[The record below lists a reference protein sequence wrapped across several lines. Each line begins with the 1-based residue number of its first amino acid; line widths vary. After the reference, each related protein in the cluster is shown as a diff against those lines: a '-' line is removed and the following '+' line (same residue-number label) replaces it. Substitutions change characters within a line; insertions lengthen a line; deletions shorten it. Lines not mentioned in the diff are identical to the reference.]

1 MSTPKVAGAHKRRKA
16 PLWARLTVIVGAVL
30 MVTSGAVVVGAR
42 LLISHVTGDIA
53 QTTLID
59 GAAGAAAAAKGNDI
73 KGPVNL
79 LLVGLDEREGGDE
92 EGARSDTIIILH
104 IPESHDQAYLVSI
117 PRDTRV
123 RIPPYAKSGYPG
135 GTAKINAA
143 FDAGYEGPGT
153 ELEKRARGFDLLA
166 KTINSL
172 TGITFNGAA
181 IIDFT
186 GFEAVVDELGG
197 VDMCVDTR
205 AESIH
210 IGVTKDGKLVRG
222 WYKEGVGI
230 QGLPPGAKPMVYE
243 KGCRRMN
250 AIEALDYARIRKSL
264 PDGDYGR
271 QRHQQQLLKAIAK
284 EATSTG
290 VLTDPLKLN
299 RVLEAAGKA
308 FVLDTQGVPVE
319 DFLFTF
325 RSLSAN
331 DLALVKTNGGK
342 FASET
347 IGGQAYETLTP
358 ETMRMF
364 AAVRDGTLPEFL
376 MANPAFLAPSS

>member
-1 MSTPKVAGAHKRRKA
+1 
-16 PLWARLTVIVGAVL
+16 
-30 MVTSGAVVVGAR
+30 MVTSGTLIVGSR
-42 LLISHVTGDIA
+42 LLISQFTSDIT

-59 GAAGAAAAAKGNDI
+59 GAAGAAAQARGNNID
-73 KGPVNL
+73 GPVNL
-79 LLVGLDEREGGDE
+79 LLVGLDEREGSDE

-104 IPESHDQAYLVSI
+104 IPASHDQAYLVSI

-123 RIPPYAKSGYPG
+123 RIPAYAKNGYGG
-135 GTAKINAA
+135 GTAKVNAA
-143 FDAGYEGPGT
+143 FAAGYEGSGT

-166 KTINSL
+166 KTINDL

-181 IIDFT
+181 IIDFG
-186 GFEAVVDELGG
+186 GFESVVEELGG

-210 IGVTKDGKLVRG
+210 IGVTTDGKLVRG

-230 QGLPPGAKPMVYE
+230 QGLPAGAKPLVHE
-243 KGCRRMN
+243 KGCRRMS

-271 QRHQQQLLKAIAK
+271 QRHQQQLLKAIGK
-284 EATSTG
+284 EATSSG
-290 VLTDPLKLN
+290 VLTDPRKLN
-299 RVLEAAGKA
+299 RVIEAAGRA

-325 RSLSAN
+325 RGLAAH
-331 DLALVKTNGGK
+331 DLILVRTNAGE

-347 IGGQAYETLTP
+347 IGGQAFEELTP
-358 ETMRMF
+358 DSMRML
-364 AAVRDGTLPEFL
+364 AAVRDGTLAQFL
-376 MANPAFLAPSS
+376 MSNPAFVATGS